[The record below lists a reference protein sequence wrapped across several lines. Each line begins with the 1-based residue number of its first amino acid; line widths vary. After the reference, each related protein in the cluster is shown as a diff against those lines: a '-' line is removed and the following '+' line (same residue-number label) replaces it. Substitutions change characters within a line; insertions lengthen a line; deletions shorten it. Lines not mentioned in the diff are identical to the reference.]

1 MIDRMQGNNS
11 PCGVIRMR
19 CNAVCIA
26 GASRSHLV
34 DVTLQSNKTRL
45 DTPIKISLVAV
56 FRPVRH
62 VFIKGCRSTI
72 VVVGNDDAF
81 AADASTAHQSCSDNR
96 TAVMRQAR

>member
-34 DVTLQSNKTRL
+34 DVTLQTNKIQIGYPNKNKPRGGF
-45 DTPIKISLVAV
+45 S
-56 FRPVRH
+56 
-62 VFIKGCRSTI
+62 
-72 VVVGNDDAF
+72 
-81 AADASTAHQSCSDNR
+81 SCE
-96 TAVMRQAR
+96 ARIY